1 MVAIQATSRILTA
14 IYGRW
19 FGTLHL
25 RLISRCYLNDEI
37 ASLEPSLRGAFTVP
51 LLLLILFAPR
61 QSYEGIPEVSNNEIA
76 SLPRAF

>member
-1 MVAIQATSRILTA
+1 LEILLSCSYPGA
-14 IYGRW
+14 VSSDQILKDGSP
-19 FGTLHL
+19 H
-25 RLISRCYLNDEI
+25 DEI
-37 ASLEPSLRGAFTVP
+37 ASLEPSLRGAFTGP